1 MRPRR
6 NARHAI
12 GDSRVP
18 RSGVPFGA
26 SARPRLG
33 PAGGLVALAAASARR
48 PRASRPRPRARA
60 ALSRG
65 ASGGGHADADA
76 NERVRAHRRADADCN
91 ERACGAAFVSH
102 SHASALPNRDPDAAS
117 DSDVNAYSPANP
129 NADLHASP
137 DAHAQAN
144 RYAQA
149 DAYAAWTTAL
159 ARRIAGVECLRAWPR
174 EQGQSRSRTP
184 FPNAWTK
191 PCGATSR
198 RGYAPA

>member
-26 SARPRLG
+26 RARPRLG

-48 PRASRPRPRARA
+48 PRAGRPRPCARA
-60 ALSRG
+60 ALPRG
-65 ASGGGHADADA
+65 ASGGRDTDSDC
-76 NERVRAHRRADADCN
+76 NERALAYRRANADCN
-91 ERACGAAFVSH
+91 ERARSDAPASY
-102 SHASALPNRDPDAAS
+102 SHASALPNRNPDSAS
-117 DSDVNAYSPANP
+117 DPDVNAYSPANP

-149 DAYAAWTTAL
+149 DAYANL
-159 ARRIAGVECLRAWPR
+159 HPR
-174 EQGQSRSRTP
+174 TDANPYS
-184 FPNAWTK
+184 
-191 PCGATSR
+191 C
-198 RGYAPA
+198 